1 MNYKFICPECKKSV
15 EIEMRISE
23 YTGKGHVCECGAE
36 LKRDVKDIG
45 CNFEVKTDGF
55 CGKCG
60 S

>member
-1 MNYKFICPECKKSV
+1 MIYKFICPECKKSV

-23 YTGKGHVCECGAE
+23 YTGKGHVCECGFE